1 MAAREMEGETDVGS
15 SERRRRGMLV
25 LEARGYIIR
34 KGERK
39 GPVDFCVIVVVE
51 PLLGH
56 GRSPGKTR
64 GGRYFDRTVG

>member
-39 GPVDFCVIVVVE
+39 GLSTFAS
-51 PLLGH
+51 LLSSNPSWVMEGVQE
-56 GRSPGKTR
+56 RR
-64 GGRYFDRTVG
+64 GEGGISTGQ